1 MRRALLAS
9 AATLRVLGATAA
21 VLSLSVSGARAEGR
35 QTIEFW
41 YGLTGQLGE
50 VVQNQ
55 CKLFNDSQDKYEA
68 VCVAQGGYDKAEQ
81 NTIAAYRSH
90 QQPTIVQIY
99 DAGTVNFLL
108 SGAVYPADKFDR
120 DYKLNIDWK
129 SYYPA
134 IRDFYGTSQG
144 TMWSFPY
151 NSSTAVLYWN
161 KDEWKKIGKT
171 EAPKTWDEFGD
182 DLAALKKA
190 GVACPF
196 AHDFDTWPILE
207 QFSAINNVPVA
218 TEDNGFKGLDAKLTF
233 NHTIFVD
240 FMKDVKRWVD
250 DGSAKLVTLS
260 GGTNKRDVF
269 ASGGCASHLNSIA
282 DYSAIKAVAKPDL
295 NFGVAMLP
303 VYKGHERHNSTIG
316 GASLWVMA
324 GKSPAEYEAA
334 AAFIK
339 YVTAP
344 KTGEEYI
351 VDNTGYI
358 PVTTNGE
365 KLVEDNGFYK
375 DPKHAG
381 RERAIESLTA
391 SPVGPLTHGI
401 RLGNFTAI
409 RTIVRSELEAA
420 FTGKKDIQTA
430 MDDAVTQGNEV
441 LSRYAQT
448 MRGKTLP

>member
-9 AATLRVLGATAA
+9 AATLLLLGTAA
-21 VLSLSVSGARAEGR
+21 ARAEGR
-35 QTIEFW
+35 QKVEFW

-55 CKLFNDSQDKYEA
+55 CKLFNAAQDKYEA
-68 VCVAQGGYDKAEQ
+68 VCVGQGGYDKAEQ

-90 QQPTIVQIY
+90 QQPTIVQVY

-108 SGAVYPADKFDR
+108 SGAVYPADKFDQ
-120 DYKLNIDWK
+120 DYKLGIDWK

-144 TMWSFPY
+144 AMWSFPY

-161 KDEWKKIGKT
+161 RDAWAKIGKS
-171 EAPKTWDEFGD
+171 EAPKTWQEFGE

-190 GVACPF
+190 GVECPF
-196 AHDFDTWPILE
+196 AHDFDPWPILE
-207 QFSAINNVPVA
+207 QFSAVNAVPVA
-218 TEDNGFKGLDAKLTF
+218 TEDNGFKGLDAKLVF

-240 FMKDVKRWVD
+240 FMRDVKGWVD
-250 DGSAKLVTLS
+250 RGEAKLVTLS
-260 GGTNKRDVF
+260 SGVNKRDAF
-269 ASGGCASHLNSIA
+269 ANGVCASHLNSIA
-282 DYSAIKAVAKPDL
+282 DYSAIKATAKPDL

-303 VYKGHERHNSTIG
+303 VYKGQERHNSTIG

-334 AAFIK
+334 AAFLK
-339 YVTAP
+339 YITAP

-358 PVTTNGE
+358 PVTTAGQ
-365 KLVEDNGFYK
+365 KVVEETGFYK

-381 RERAIESLTA
+381 REVAIASLTA

-401 RLGNFTAI
+401 RLGNYTSI
-409 RTIVRSELEAA
+409 RAIVRSELEAA
-420 FTGKKDIQTA
+420 FTGKKDMQAA
-430 MDDAVTQGNEV
+430 MDDAVAQGDEV

>member
-1 MRRALLAS
+1 MRSTGGTVAGLRRRRNLDRLQSRDAGRERVVPGRRGLCFQCRREDRRDRAGRGRAAGGRRSAAWRNDAPESTNPSVGLLLVEGIGPVQTALIAAPVVSPNRHISFGGPSWAAANRRAAFADDQSGHRPCAARFLLPPPPSGCS
-9 AATLRVLGATAA
+9 APPPSFWLAA
-21 VLSLSVSGARAEGR
+21 PPAPQAEGR
-35 QTIEFW
+35 QKIEFW
-41 YGLTGQLGE
+41 YGLTGQLGD

-68 VCVAQGGYDKAEQ
+68 VCVGQGGYDKAEQ

-108 SGAVYPADKFDR
+108 SGAVYPADKFDQ

-134 IRDFYGTSQG
+134 IRDFYGTSKG

-171 EAPKTWDEFGD
+171 EAPKTWDEFGE

-207 QFSAINNVPVA
+207 QFSAINDVPVA

-250 DGSAKLVTLS
+250 DG
-260 GGTNKRDVF
+260 
-269 ASGGCASHLNSIA
+269 
-282 DYSAIKAVAKPDL
+282 
-295 NFGVAMLP
+295 
-303 VYKGHERHNSTIG
+303 
-316 GASLWVMA
+316 
-324 GKSPAEYEAA
+324 
-334 AAFIK
+334 
-339 YVTAP
+339 
-344 KTGEEYI
+344 
-351 VDNTGYI
+351 
-358 PVTTNGE
+358 
-365 KLVEDNGFYK
+365 
-375 DPKHAG
+375 
-381 RERAIESLTA
+381 
-391 SPVGPLTHGI
+391 
-401 RLGNFTAI
+401 
-409 RTIVRSELEAA
+409 
-420 FTGKKDIQTA
+420 
-430 MDDAVTQGNEV
+430 
-441 LSRYAQT
+441 
-448 MRGKTLP
+448 